1 MQSCAAGAA
10 AVKTVDRPGFRVQF
24 WDRNLVVLW
33 DALELPVFFAPNPE
47 VIVIGLVPSKIGAGE
62 ICAAIEVGV
71 YDAPV
76 QEDIRTRYDCLK
88 GFVHGI
94 RVPNGKSHSGAA
106 ILGGRF
112 LVQFRRHQQRT
123 KFAACVDQ
131 ESIVGIVYGLFL

>member
-1 MQSCAAGAA
+1 M
-10 AVKTVDRPGFRVQF
+10 
-24 WDRNLVVLW
+24 L
-33 DALELPVFFAPNPE
+33 FAPNPE
-47 VIVIGLVPSKIGAGE
+47 VIVIGLVPPKVSAGE
-62 ICAAIEVGV
+62 VRVAIEVGV

-123 KFAACVDQ
+123 EFSACVDQ
-131 ESIVGIVYGLFL
+131 EGVVGIVYGLLRQQLLGGFGRLCGRFDA